1 VITLQEWSRAEDL
14 ELTAAQVETLA
25 NTDRFVLRPQ
35 PGTSQRWR
43 LSATSY
49 VGVARIGELQLKV
62 VPKVG
67 VHRLLELLCTS
78 LDRISWDDQE
88 VALGESDD
96 LLRIVAESFTR
107 RAEQVVRRGVLQ
119 GYRSVEESM
128 FGLRGRIDMGRQL
141 SRRYG
146 LLLPVEVTYDDYT
159 IDVIENQLLLGAGMV
174 LLRMG
179 DLPTGVASRL
189 RRLEVQLDG
198 VRPTPP
204 SPFPPRVAW
213 TRLNE
218 RYRPATTL
226 ARLILKSSSLD
237 IEGNPTSSSD
247 AFLVDMNKVFED
259 VVGLGLQKVL
269 EGTGMRVLL
278 QHTDHLDYH
287 RCVEIRP
294 DIVVRD
300 TSGSVAAVAD
310 IKYKRPSTDK
320 LSPGDVYQAVA
331 YATRYGLDR
340 VFLIFAEPPP
350 VPELQVGDITVR
362 LLSVDL
368 SATAFERERA
378 LTAIAQEWLLPIAQ
392 SLSPRGAREL
402 ASAPTSRRQTAARR

>member
-14 ELTAAQVETLA
+14 ELTPAQVEILA
-25 NTDRFVLRPQ
+25 STDRFALRPQ
-35 PGTSQRWR
+35 PGASQRWR

-49 VGVARIGELQLKV
+49 VGVARVGELQLKV

-67 VHRLLELLCTS
+67 VQRLLELLCTS

-88 VALGESDD
+88 VALGKSDD
-96 LLRIVAESFTR
+96 LLRFVAESFTR

-119 GYRSVEESM
+119 GYRSLDESI
-128 FGLRGRIDMGRQL
+128 FGLRGRIDMGRQMA
-141 SRRYG
+141 RRCG
-146 LLLPVEVTYDDYT
+146 LPLPVEVTYDDYT
-159 IDVIENQLLLGAGMV
+159 IDIPENQLLLGAGLV

-204 SPFPPRVAW
+204 APSPPQVAR
-213 TRLNE
+213 TRLNDH
-218 RYRPATTL
+218 YRPAITL

-237 IEGNPTSSSD
+237 MEGNPTCSSD

-259 VVGLGLQKVL
+259 VVSLGLQQAL
-269 EGTGMRVLL
+269 EGTGFRVIL
-278 QHTDHLDYH
+278 QHRDHLDEQSH
-287 RCVEIRP
+287 VEIQP
-294 DIVVRD
+294 DIVVRRA
-300 TSGSVAAVAD
+300 SGSVAAIAD
-310 IKYKRPSTDK
+310 VKYKRPLTDNA
-320 LSPGDVYQAVA
+320 DVYQAVA
-331 YATRYGLDR
+331 YATRYGLDQ
-340 VFLIFAEPPP
+340 VALIFAEASP
-350 VPELQVGDITVR
+350 VTALHVGDITVR

-378 LTAIAQEWLLPIAQ
+378 MTAIAQEWLLPQ
-392 SLSPRGAREL
+392 TLNPPQGCARV
-402 ASAPTSRRQTAARR
+402 S

>member
-1 VITLQEWSRAEDL
+1 VTTIHEWSSADDL

-25 NTDRFVLRPQ
+25 NTNRFVLRPQ
-35 PGTSQRWR
+35 PGASQRWR

-49 VGVARIGELQLKV
+49 VGVARVGELQLKV

-67 VHRLLELLCTS
+67 VYKLLELLCGS
-78 LDRISWDDQE
+78 LDRIYWDDQE

-107 RAEQVVRRGVLQ
+107 RAEQVVRRGVMQ
-119 GYRSVEESM
+119 GYRSIEDSM

-141 SRRYG
+141 SRHCG

-159 IDVIENQLLLGAGMV
+159 IDVLENQLLLGAGMV

-179 DLPTGVASRL
+179 DLPTAVASRL

-198 VRPTPP
+198 VHPAPPSSTPP
-204 SPFPPRVAW
+204 PVAW

-218 RYRPATTL
+218 RYRPAITL

-237 IEGNPTSSSD
+237 IEGNPTASSD

-259 VVGLGLQKVL
+259 VVGLGLQKIL
-269 EGTGMRVLL
+269 EGTRFRVLL
-278 QHTDHLDYH
+278 QDTDHLDYH
-287 RCVEIRP
+287 RHVKIQP

-300 TSGSVAAVAD
+300 TSGSVAAIAD
-310 IKYKRPSTDK
+310 IKYKRPATDN
-320 LSPGDVYQAVA
+320 LSPDDVYQAVA
-331 YATRYGLDR
+331 YATRFELDR
-340 VFLIFAEPPP
+340 VALIFAEPPP
-350 VPELQVGDITVR
+350 VPELRVGDITVR
-362 LLSVDL
+362 LLSLDL
-368 SATAFERERA
+368 SATPLERERVM
-378 LTAIAQEWLLPIAQ
+378 TAIAQDWLRPVSLNLPQ
-392 SLSPRGAREL
+392 GVR
-402 ASAPTSRRQTAARR
+402 AS

>member
-1 VITLQEWSRAEDL
+1 MITLHEWSFADDL

-35 PGTSQRWR
+35 PGASQRWR
-43 LSATSY
+43 LSATSH
-49 VGVARIGELQLKV
+49 VGVAHVGGLELKV

-96 LLRIVAESFTR
+96 LLCIVAESFTR
-107 RAEQVVRRGVLQ
+107 RAEQVVRHGVMQ
-119 GYRSVEESM
+119 GYRSIEDSI

-141 SRRYG
+141 SRHCG

-159 IDVIENQLLLGAGMV
+159 IDVLENQLLLGAGMV

-198 VRPTPP
+198 VHPTPP
-204 SPFPPRVAW
+204 SPTPPPMAW
-213 TRLNE
+213 TRLNG
-218 RYRPATTL
+218 RYRRAITL

-237 IEGNPTSSSD
+237 IEGNPTASSD
-247 AFLVDMNKVFED
+247 TFLVDMNRVFED
-259 VVGLGLQKVL
+259 VIGLGLQQVL
-269 EGTGMRVLL
+269 DGTGFRVFL
-278 QHTDHLDYH
+278 QHTDYLDSQRH
-287 RCVEIRP
+287 VQIRP

-300 TSGSVAAVAD
+300 TSGSVAAIAD
-310 IKYKRPSTDK
+310 VKYKRPSTDK
-320 LSPGDVYQAVA
+320 LSPSDVYQALA

-340 VFLIFAEPPP
+340 VALIFAEPPP
-350 VPELQVGDITVR
+350 VTELHVAGITVR

-368 SATAFERERA
+368 SATPLERQQA
-378 LTAIAQEWLLPIAQ
+378 MTAIAQDWLLPQ
-392 SLSPRGAREL
+392 SLNLPQGVR
-402 ASAPTSRRQTAARR
+402 AS

>member
-1 VITLQEWSRAEDL
+1 VTTLHEWSSADDL
-14 ELTAAQVETLA
+14 ELTAAQVDTLA

-35 PGTSQRWR
+35 PGASQRWR
-43 LSATSY
+43 LFATSY
-49 VGVARIGELQLKV
+49 VGVAHVGELQLKV

-78 LDRISWDDQE
+78 LDRIAWDEQE

-107 RAEQVVRRGVLQ
+107 RAEQVVRHGVMQ
-119 GYRSVEESM
+119 GYRSIEESM

-141 SRRYG
+141 SRRGG

-159 IDVIENQLLLGAGMV
+159 IDILENQLLLGAGVV

-179 DLPTGVASRL
+179 GLPRGVASRL

-198 VRPTPP
+198 VHPTPP
-204 SPFPPRVAW
+204 SSTPRPVAW

-218 RYRPATTL
+218 RYRPAITQ

-237 IEGNPTSSSD
+237 IEGNPTASSD

-259 VVGLGLQKVL
+259 VVGLGLQQVL
-269 EGTGMRVLL
+269 EETGFRVLL

-287 RCVEIRP
+287 RHVAIRP

-300 TSGSVAAVAD
+300 TSGSVVAIAD
-310 IKYKRPSTDK
+310 IKYKRPSTDN
-320 LSPGDVYQAVA
+320 LLPDDVYQAVA

-340 VFLIFAEPPP
+340 VALIFAETPPMA
-350 VPELQVGDITVR
+350 ELQVGDITVR
-362 LLSVDL
+362 LLSLDL
-368 SATAFERERA
+368 SGTPLERKHA
-378 LTAIAQEWLLPIAQ
+378 LTGIAQGWLFRQ
-392 SLSPRGAREL
+392 SLNPANDWF
-402 ASAPTSRRQTAARR
+402 

>member
-1 VITLQEWSRAEDL
+1 VTTLREWSFADDL

-35 PGTSQRWR
+35 PGASQRWR

-119 GYRSVEESM
+119 GYRSIEESM

-141 SRRYG
+141 SRRCG

-159 IDVIENQLLLGAGMV
+159 IDVLENQLLLGAGMV

-179 DLPTGVASRL
+179 GLPTGVASRL

-198 VRPTPP
+198 VHPTPP
-204 SPFPPRVAW
+204 SPAPARVAW

-218 RYRPATTL
+218 RYRPAITL
-226 ARLILKSSSLD
+226 ARLILKSASLD
-237 IEGNPTSSSD
+237 IEGNPTATSD

-269 EGTGMRVLL
+269 DGTDFRVLL
-278 QHTDHLDYH
+278 QHTDYLDYQ
-287 RCVEIRP
+287 RYVGIRP
-294 DIVVRD
+294 DIVVCDASR
-300 TSGSVAAVAD
+300 SVAAIAD
-310 IKYKRPSTDK
+310 VKYKRPSTDK
-320 LSPGDVYQAVA
+320 LSPNDVYQAVA

-340 VFLIFAEPPP
+340 VALIFAEPPP
-350 VPELQVGDITVR
+350 VIELHVAGITVR

-368 SATAFERERA
+368 SATPLERQGA
-378 LTAIAQEWLLPIAQ
+378 MTAIAREWLLPQ
-392 SLSPRGAREL
+392 SLSLLQECERI
-402 ASAPTSRRQTAARR
+402 S